1 MEFRITLKRF
11 KDSKVQRIINMKINQ
26 IFDLFLGLEPEDGF
40 RRKLSCDPENATF
53 SSIPNI
59 NDSYLFPYL
68 EDDDKFDYC
77 KPFKYTGSDD
87 TKPCSIDNFD
97 RNNRSIVMSFSAHLS
112 KHTGPPF
119 FQLISKGNFSVFNM
133 NLEMLIFALAYWG
146 RNFSFVFWEK
156 KK

>member
-1 MEFRITLKRF
+1 MTLSFVNFCPFSRVYEDINAVYDRF
-11 KDSKVQRIINMKINQ
+11 EKWLQSFIENIDVDLMPGVQDFSDSFMPQQPIN
-26 IFDLFLGLEPEDGF
+26 
-40 RRKLSCDPENATF
+40 
-53 SSIPNI
+53 
-59 NDSYLFPYL
+59 SYLFPYL

-156 KK
+156 KN